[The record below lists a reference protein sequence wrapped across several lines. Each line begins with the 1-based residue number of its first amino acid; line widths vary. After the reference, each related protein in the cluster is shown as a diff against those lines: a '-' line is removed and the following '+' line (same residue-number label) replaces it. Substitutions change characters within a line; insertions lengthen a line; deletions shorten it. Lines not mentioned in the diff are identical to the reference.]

1 MKPIEELQE
10 DKDLDFYSRLKSI
23 RNNMSDEDQKTFDE
37 TVSKFYAAKK
47 EKRYDEM
54 NKYQQVMDEIIERS
68 LSTVIE
74 KLEFYK
80 KLLDMFNRDKIN
92 FTTLDSGVE
101 KLVNAERKEFLQ
113 GKIMFWE
120 KQNTNEMDNI
130 MGEISTEILPEDAPY
145 VENVGEWPEEKWQKY
160 IEETIKGFSYERIED
175 FMDELGIEE
184 SEIGENSLEEVE
196 GTEIPIISADEVEGT
211 KVPVIS
217 ADEVE
222 GTKVPVISAE
232 EVEGTEV
239 PVISAEEVEETEIPV
254 ISAEEVEETEVP
266 VISVEEVEG
275 TEVPIISE
283 DEAEGIVEA
292 EFSEIPEEEIESEET
307 ENTETKIKLSE
318 HYILSAQ
325 EKLIKLREKFE
336 KNPPKTSLGKKIA
349 STKLNILKTNIDR
362 AIIKNNLK
370 TLAEKGLHSRY
381 QDYTEA
387 LNVLEEQI
395 ANLELDTKNM
405 ETEIERLDN
414 LNPSSKK
421 SIFAKDNKRKLKNMP
436 KGYKTTGTERKED
449 EESKREELSKAV
461 QENKKLI
468 ADKKA
473 LMLDLHTLYEQ
484 EKAKQAESLRKDLAV
499 IKPNVFKQI
508 GKFLRE
514 KVQQFNEWRIRKNKE
529 AQLKLEESV
538 KGSEG
543 STKRKVMLEDLASVY
558 TPEEQNEFASETYKL
573 IEEKKN
579 ENRTDEE
586 KLEENNK

>member
-175 FMDELGIEE
+175 FMAELGIEE
-184 SEIGENSLEEVE
+184 SEIG
-196 GTEIPIISADEVEGT
+196 
-211 KVPVIS
+211 
-217 ADEVE
+217 
-222 GTKVPVISAE
+222 
-232 EVEGTEV
+232 
-239 PVISAEEVEETEIPV
+239 VISAEEVEETEIPI
-254 ISAEEVEETEVP
+254 ISAEEVEGTEVP

-395 ANLELDTKNM
+395 ANLELDTKHM

-436 KGYKTTGTERKED
+436 KGYKTNVAERNED
-449 EESKREELSKAV
+449 EETKRAELSKAV

-484 EKAKQAESLRKDLAV
+484 EKAKQNESLRKDLAV

>member
-175 FMDELGIEE
+175 FMAELGIEE
-184 SEIGENSLEEVE
+184 SEIGVISAEEVEETEIPVISAEEVE
-196 GTEIPIISADEVEGT
+196 GTE
-211 KVPVIS
+211 
-217 ADEVE
+217 
-222 GTKVPVISAE
+222 VPVISAE

-239 PVISAEEVEETEIPV
+239 PVISAEEVEETEIPI
-254 ISAEEVEETEVP
+254 ISAEEVEGTEVP

-395 ANLELDTKNM
+395 ANLELDTKHM

-436 KGYKTTGTERKED
+436 KGYKTNVAERNED
-449 EESKREELSKAV
+449 EETKRAELSKAV

-484 EKAKQAESLRKDLAV
+484 EKAKQNESLRKDLAV